1 MFGIQVID
9 GPAINGIG
17 PSAPFGVLSTSTR
30 ISERAYPGAHPRI

>member
-17 PSAPFGVLSTSTR
+17 PSAPF
-30 ISERAYPGAHPRI
+30 AYSAQAPEFPNVPTPELIHG